1 MAKKQKTVK
10 QQKKAYKR
18 LGHLCF
24 VGEFGSVFAPFI
36 AIGIVN
42 YEKYFI
48 QYNGTKIS
56 IGFALAMVIMGI
68 ATWLVAK
75 KEFKQSFITLL
86 VAWAMV
92 TGILFLIKEILNDI
106 CYIMLFGW
114 LGLVGAYGLD
124 LGKKALYK
132 KADRI
137 DAQIKAAEDENTKEQ
152 YKEEFAKEQEAKKIK
167 VKIKK

>member
-10 QQKKAYKR
+10 QQKKTYKR

-24 VGEFGSVFAPFI
+24 VSEFGSVFAPFI

-152 YKEEFAKEQEAKKIK
+152 YKQEFAKEQEAKKIK